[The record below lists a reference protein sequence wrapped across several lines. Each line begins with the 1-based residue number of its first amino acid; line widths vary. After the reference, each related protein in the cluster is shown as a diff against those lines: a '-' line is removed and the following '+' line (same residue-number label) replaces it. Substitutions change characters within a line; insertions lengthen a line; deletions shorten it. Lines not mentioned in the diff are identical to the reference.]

1 MKLTRH
7 EVILAAHQPMCP
19 AGGAPLKKHALIVGA
34 ADHRSDYRV
43 DPWPSV
49 DVMRGLLEVLGGWT
63 IEIVEGLDAGRDQIL
78 AALRKLADTIE
89 PDDTVLFYF
98 FGHGGVV
105 RFTDAAG
112 ELGLRPTFY
121 LSAARRS
128 SDTELAGVLDFELS
142 AFLYEMDRICQNVTV
157 MLDCCHSAAIVRG
170 REIRV
175 KSAPAWVHGLRS
187 PALSSSGGHSQ
198 FVRLAATSALHFAFG
213 RDTGTGR
220 LGYLAEGL
228 STVIREA
235 GFELDRLTWDAVMH
249 RIREHAIRAKG
260 YEEQWV
266 TLAGPRNRLLFSRT
280 EIALPRTVGFVAGRH
295 TDHGWLRA
303 GLLQGVN
310 VGDEWGIA
318 ALALDSEKQPQI
330 LARMRVTEVDLN
342 RARVQPVSPND
353 AIPLASGSS
362 ALLQRG
368 AARFPVVLDGQMPGL
383 RQAVEA
389 SPLLRL
395 GTPEDPERLARVT
408 IVGAPPTLQLRREVD
423 GLMPNPLSDQAQ
435 ALSVLEDWAR
445 SQLLVDVVAHGPSP
459 SSRLPVNLRWSLCDT
474 DRDLELPPRGAELR
488 EGQQIVFALAHAGL
502 TPEPWYVCAI
512 DLGVAGE
519 PVLLNAT
526 EPDGLE
532 IQPRQTLYLG
542 RRYSR
547 EPSGIVLRW
556 PELVPRDRPRPGR
569 IIFLLSLR
577 PLELGHMAQTSA
589 WPSAY
594 GDSNVGS
601 PWRDSDLVSLP
612 PAPSSDWAWVEL
624 TYRLQPAAVS

>member
-7 EVILAAHQPMCP
+7 EVILAVDQPTCP
-19 AGGAPLKKHALIVGA
+19 TGGETLKKHALIVGA
-34 ADHRSDYRV
+34 ADHRPDYRV

-49 DVMRGLLEVLGGWT
+49 DVMRGLLEVLGGWLV
-63 IEIVEGLDAGRDQIL
+63 EVVEGLDAGRDQIL
-78 AALRKLADTIE
+78 AALRKLADAIE

-105 RFTDAAG
+105 RFTDIPG
-112 ELGLRPTFY
+112 ELGLRPVFY

-128 SDTELAGVLDFELS
+128 TDTEMMGVLDFELS
-142 AFLYEMDRICQNVTV
+142 ALLHEMDRICQNVTV
-157 MLDCCHSAAIVRG
+157 MLDCCHSAGIVRG
-170 REIRV
+170 REIRE
-175 KSAPAWVHGLRS
+175 KSAPAWVQGLRLPVVS
-187 PALSSSGGHSQ
+187 NSDDHSQ
-198 FVRLAATSALHFAFG
+198 LVRLAATSALHFAFA
-213 RDTGTGR
+213 RHTATGR

-235 GFELDRLTWDAVMH
+235 GFALDRLTWDAVMH
-249 RIREHAIRAKG
+249 RIREHAIQARG

-280 EIALPRTVGFVAGRH
+280 EIALPRSVGFVAGRD

-318 ALALDSEKQPQI
+318 ALALDAQMKPQI
-330 LARMRVTEVDLN
+330 LARMRVTEADLN
-342 RARVQPVSPND
+342 RARVQPISPTD
-353 AIPLASGSS
+353 AVPLASGSS

-368 AARFPVVLDGQMPGL
+368 AARFPIVLDGEMPGL
-383 RQAVEA
+383 RQAVEG

-395 GTPEDPERLARVT
+395 GTPEEPEVLAQVR
-408 IVGAPPTLQLRREVD
+408 ILGAPPTLQPRREVD
-423 GLMPNPLSDQAQ
+423 GLMLNPLSDEGQ
-435 ALSVLEDWAR
+435 ALSLLEAWGR
-445 SQLLVDVVAHGPSP
+445 SQLLVNAIAHCPSP
-459 SSRLPVNLRWSLCDT
+459 SSRLPVDVRWSVCDA
-474 DRDLELPPRGAELR
+474 DRDIELPPSGVELQ
-488 EGQQIVFALAHAGL
+488 EGQQIVVALAHTGL

-542 RRYSR
+542 RRHSK

-556 PELVPRDRPRPGR
+556 PELIARDRPRPGR

-577 PLELGHMAQTSA
+577 PLELGHMAQCSA

-594 GDSNVGS
+594 GDPNVGS

-612 PAPSSDWAWVEL
+612 PAPSSDWAWAEL
-624 TYRLQPAAVS
+624 TYQLQPAAMS